1 MHCLPQCPGTP
12 GTPEPSGTSSTGSPS
27 PGHTLEPEPDTRYPE
42 VRGLCAC
49 VCPHTLR
56 AQLCLPLPEPPA
68 WLFVLGALLLALCPY
83 FSFHSP
89 PPEEGLLTAYNL
101 GPSGDGGGAWAGR
114 AAGTVAPVN
123 FPPCPWAGCLLG
135 QANIFTKIKTKNV
148 TFRLRLQISGGST
161 QAEARMRPISLTKPW
176 RCSHKD
182 QVNNVRSETV
192 TFFNTGSS
200 GNKRRAA

>member
-1 MHCLPQCPGTP
+1 MLLGCRGQEAAT
-12 GTPEPSGTSSTGSPS
+12 PSG
-27 PGHTLEPEPDTRYPE
+27 
-42 VRGLCAC
+42 RG
-49 VCPHTLR
+49 V
-56 AQLCLPLPEPPA
+56 
-68 WLFVLGALLLALCPY
+68 
-83 FSFHSP
+83 
-89 PPEEGLLTAYNL
+89 
-101 GPSGDGGGAWAGR
+101 GGAWAGR